1 MRALISGATGFIGRR
16 LVAAIEQPAV
26 VSRDPAGARRALP
39 GVEAIGWDMM
49 AGPLPPEA
57 LSGVEAV
64 FHLAGEPVAE
74 GRWNDAKKQ
83 RIRDSRTVGTANLVR
98 AIEAA
103 SPRPKVLVCA
113 SAIGYYGSR
122 GDEILDETSMPGDD
136 FLAHVCR
143 DWEAAAAQARQFGVR
158 VVNVRIGIVLGP
170 GGGALGKM
178 LLPFK
183 LGLGGRLA
191 SGNQWMSWVHI
202 DDVVGLMLHAAQ
214 HEVVAGPINAVS
226 PAPVTNRE
234 FTRKLASVLHRP
246 ALFPAPAFALR
257 LAVGE
262 FAGVLM
268 GSQRVMPRMAQRS
281 GYSFRYSELAAALE
295 AIVHNGKATANHRP
309 ERAEIR
315 A

>member
-1 MRALISGATGFIGRR
+1 
-16 LVAAIEQPAV
+16 
-26 VSRDPAGARRALP
+26 
-39 GVEAIGWDMM
+39 
-49 AGPLPPEA
+49 
-57 LSGVEAV
+57 
-64 FHLAGEPVAE
+64 
-74 GRWNDAKKQ
+74 
-83 RIRDSRTVGTANLVR
+83 
-98 AIEAA
+98 
-103 SPRPKVLVCA
+103 VLVCA

>member
-16 LVAAIEQPAV
+16 LVTAIERPV
-26 VSRDPAGARRALP
+26 VLARDPVRARRELG
-39 GVEAIGWDMM
+39 GVEAFAWDML
-49 AGPLPPEA
+49 AGPPPSEA
-57 LSGVEAV
+57 LSGAEAV

-74 GRWNDAKKQ
+74 GRWNDDRKR
-83 RIRDSRTVGTANLVR
+83 RIHDSRTLGTANLVR
-98 AIEAA
+98 AIETAT
-103 SPRPKVLVCA
+103 PRPRVLVCA

-122 GDEILDETSMPGDD
+122 GDEILDETSSPGDD

-143 DWEAAAAQARQFGVR
+143 DWEAAAAEVLQFGVR
-158 VVNVRIGIVLGP
+158 VVNVRIGIVLGR

-191 SGNQWMSWVHI
+191 SGQQWMSWIHV

-214 HEVVAGPINAVS
+214 RDDVAGPINAVA

-234 FTRKLASVLHRP
+234 FTRALAGALHRP

-262 FAGVLM
+262 FADVLL
-268 GSQRVMPRMAQRS
+268 GSQRVMPRVAQRS
-281 GYSFRYSELAAALE
+281 GYEFRYSELATALE
-295 AIVHNGKATANHRP
+295 AIVRGA
-309 ERAEIR
+309 
-315 A
+315 

>member
-16 LVAAIEQPAV
+16 LVAAVEQPVV
-26 VSRDPAGARRALP
+26 VSRDAAGARRDLP
-39 GVEAIGWDMM
+39 GVEAFAWDMM
-49 AGPLPPEA
+49 AGPPLPQA
-57 LSGVEAV
+57 LAGVEAV

-74 GRWNDAKKQ
+74 GRWNDAKKR
-83 RIRDSRTVGTANLVR
+83 RIHDSRTVGTANLVR

-113 SAIGYYGSR
+113 SAVGYYGSR
-122 GDEILDETSMPGDD
+122 GDEILDETTSPGDD

-143 DWEAAAAQARQFGVR
+143 DWEAAAGQARQLGVR

-191 SGNQWMSWVHI
+191 SGEQWMSWVHV

-214 HEVVAGPINAVS
+214 HDDVAGPINAVS

-234 FTRKLASVLHRP
+234 FTRTLAGVLHRP
-246 ALFPAPAFALR
+246 AFFPAPAFALR

-262 FAGVLM
+262 FAGVLL
-268 GSQRVMPRMAQRS
+268 GSQRVMPRVAQRT
-281 GYSFRYSELAAALE
+281 GYPFWYSELAAALE
-295 AIVHNGKATANHRP
+295 AIVHGGRATQASDR
-309 ERAEIR
+309 
-315 A
+315 